1 MNISDASS
9 IPHSLSGAVEAF
21 LRRVEDEDIVARI
34 WDRDYT
40 VWSPDPS
47 EISNRLGWLDSPS
60 VMPEKFAEIEGLLES
75 VRRDNYVHALLLG
88 MGGSSLAPEVFRRIF
103 GVASGFLDLAVL
115 DSTDPSAVLAHAQ
128 RLDPARALFIPA
140 TKSGGTVETISF
152 LKYFYNRTAETCGDH
167 AGDHF
172 VAITDPGSGLA
183 DLAEELK
190 FRHIFLND
198 PEIGG
203 RYSAL
208 SFFGLVP
215 ARLGGIDVV
224 RLVDGAESVA
234 RECRFSADNPA
245 VFLGAVMGAAAIAGR
260 DKLTL
265 VASDELAPLGAW
277 VEQLIA
283 ESTGKEG
290 KGILPVDGE
299 ALLSPDEYGDDRIFA
314 YLRLAGDNTYDG
326 AVDAL
331 AEAGHP
337 VVRLELA
344 DKYDL
349 GAQFLIWELATAVAG
364 FATGINP
371 FDQPNVEA
379 AKVLARSMT
388 DAYLLDRTLPQSQP
402 ALSTRGLAV
411 YGDIAGSSL
420 AEILDDHLSRASD
433 DGGGRGYVA
442 LQAYVPPGP
451 DTDEALAVL
460 RLAITR
466 RSRLATTL
474 GYGPRFLHSTGQLHK
489 GDAGLG
495 LFIQFTCDDAED
507 ADIPDVVGS
516 SASSMSFGV
525 LKAAQALG
533 DRQALIDAG
542 RHVIRI
548 HLGSNVPQGLRRV
561 TAALG

>member
-1 MNISDASS
+1 MNVSSASS
-9 IPHSLSGAVEAF
+9 IEPPLSDAVETF

-40 VWSPDPS
+40 VWSSTPL
-47 EISNRLGWLDSPS
+47 EISNRLGWLDSPA
-60 VMPEKFAEIEGLLES
+60 VMPAKFAEIEGLLES
-75 VRRDNYVHALLLG
+75 VRCDSYAHALLLG
-88 MGGSSLAPEVFRRIF
+88 MGGSSLAPEVLRRIF

-115 DSTDPSAVLAHAQ
+115 DSTDPSAVLAHAE
-128 RLDPARALFIPA
+128 RLDPEKTLFIPA

-152 LKYFYNRTAETCGDH
+152 LKYFYNRTLEICGDRT
-167 AGDHF
+167 GDHF

-224 RLVDGAESVA
+224 RLLDGARSVE
-234 RECRFSADNPA
+234 RECRFSSDNPA
-245 VFLGAVMGAAAIAGR
+245 VFLGAVMGTAAIAGR

-265 VASDELAPLGAW
+265 VTSDELAPLGAW
-277 VEQLIA
+277 IEQLIA
-283 ESTGKEG
+283 ESTGKQG

-299 ALLSPDEYGDDRIFA
+299 ALLSPDEYGDDRLFI
-314 YLRLAGDNTYDG
+314 YLRLADDNTCDDT
-326 AVDAL
+326 VDAIV
-331 AEAGHP
+331 EARHP
-337 VVRLELA
+337 VVRVQLE
-344 DKYDL
+344 DTYDL

-388 DAYLLDRTLPQSQP
+388 DAYLVDGTLPQPQP
-402 ALSTRGLAV
+402 AFSTQCLAV
-411 YGDIAGSSL
+411 YGDVAGASL
-420 AEILDDHLSRASD
+420 AEILDDYLCRASD
-433 DGGGRGYVA
+433 DDDGRSYVA
-442 LQAYVPPGP
+442 LQAYLPPRP
-451 DTDEALAVL
+451 DTDKALAIL
-460 RLAITR
+460 RLAIAR

-495 LFIQFTCDDAED
+495 LFLQFTCDDARD
-507 ADIPDVVGS
+507 AAIPDAIGS
-516 SASSMSFGV
+516 STSAMSFGV
-525 LKAAQALG
+525 LKTAQALG
-533 DRQALIDAG
+533 DRQALVDGG

-548 HLGSNVPQGLRRV
+548 HLGSDVAQGLRQLTEAV
-561 TAALG
+561 G